1 MSRFQFEVLMNNAV
15 MNICG
20 QVLLFP
26 SGIQLHIE
34 QPHSV
39 ATLCVALGRRAHTVS
54 LHHCPFPPAVYEGPG
69 FYFFWAAQDI
79 FIPILF

>member
-20 QVLLFP
+20 QVLLFL

-34 QPHSV
+34 QPNSV
-39 ATLCVALGRRAHTVS
+39 ATLCVTLGRRAHSVS
-54 LHHCPFPPAVYEGPG
+54 LHHCPIPASG
-69 FYFFWAAQDI
+69 I
-79 FIPILF
+79 